1 MRRMRASCLC
11 SVLLYIVVCIMTPS
25 GVGGPKSWWQQLGA
39 FLSLQCRRVMLLST
53 PIPHICMGKE
63 TQHGPI
69 VGGSLGSTLPPIHD
83 ATATGGVW
91 VATATGEGWVAVN
104 YLYDA
109 KLDC

>member
-11 SVLLYIVVCIMTPS
+11 SVLLYIVVYIMTPS

-69 VGGSLGSTLPPIHD
+69 VGGSLGSTLPPIHV

-91 VATATGEGWVAVN
+91 VATATGG
-104 YLYDA
+104 LG
-109 KLDC
+109 CR